1 MNNQQQNGEDNV
13 VRRYTLDIFD
23 ITEDENTGK
32 QMLQRVSYS
41 QPVVITA
48 SSQAELRS
56 KLALYD
62 QTHQKAVVVAVNPPF
77 GTPVQQQNAPQ
88 QQKPINMPQISQHP
102 QQAVRPPASG
112 ASSEPDKPVDS
123 KPQYFKIGEVEIKI
137 ENGIS
142 YQKQFVRLTESEA
155 SNIRVVDNK
164 TGRVSNLNGKHLE
177 MKKWIRVESEQSNDE
192 VKELETALIPI
203 SYTKG
208 N

>member
-1 MNNQQQNGEDNV
+1 MSNEQINV
-13 VRRYTLDIFD
+13 NEPIVRRYTLDIFD
-23 ITEDENTGK
+23 ITEDDTTGK

-48 SSQAELRS
+48 ASQAELKS
-56 KLALYD
+56 KLALYE
-62 QTHQKAVVVAVNPPF
+62 QTNQKAVIVNVDPPF
-77 GTPVQQQNAPQ
+77 SANPTQ
-88 QQKPINMPQISQHP
+88 QQKPINSPQISQLP
-102 QQAVRPPASG
+102 QQPASHKTIPIKCPAPIEQPKPPPA
-112 ASSEPDKPVDS
+112 
-123 KPQYFKIGEVEIKI
+123 KPQYFKVGDIEIKI

-177 MKKWIRVESEQSNDE
+177 MKKWIRVEAEQSDDE

>member
-1 MNNQQQNGEDNV
+1 MSNEQINVNEPV

-23 ITEDENTGK
+23 ITEDDATGK

-48 SSQAELRS
+48 SSQAELKS
-56 KLALYD
+56 KLALYE
-62 QTHQKAVVVAVNPPF
+62 QTNQKAVIVNVDPPF
-77 GTPVQQQNAPQ
+77 SANPAQ
-88 QQKPINMPQISQHP
+88 QQKPINSPQISQHP
-102 QQAVRPPASG
+102 QQPASHKTIPIKRPAQAEQPEPPPA
-112 ASSEPDKPVDS
+112 
-123 KPQYFKIGEVEIKI
+123 KPQYFKVGDIEIKI

-177 MKKWIRVESEQSNDE
+177 MKKWIRVEAEQSNDE